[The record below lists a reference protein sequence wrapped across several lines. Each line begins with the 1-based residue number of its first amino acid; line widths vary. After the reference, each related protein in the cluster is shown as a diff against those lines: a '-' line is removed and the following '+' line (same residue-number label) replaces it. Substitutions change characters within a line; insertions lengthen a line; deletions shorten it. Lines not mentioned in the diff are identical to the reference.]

1 MCSCLVDSLLG
12 DVRGVFALRLLL
24 GDVRGVFA
32 LQRMDGHPEGVDG
45 WQRACTPVHGLNALQ
60 VCSEFVLRILFV
72 ALLPTASP
80 IYYYGYC
87 FADSLRMFAL
97 CLNDWNIVWNHR
109 FVCFLLFELCLNA
122 LQIKRSRSWST
133 DFLSLLL
140 LLLCR

>member
-72 ALLPTASP
+72 ALGATASP
-80 IYYYGYC
+80 IYYSYC
-87 FADSLRMFAL
+87 FADSLR
-97 CLNDWNIVWNHR
+97 
-109 FVCFLLFELCLNA
+109 
-122 LQIKRSRSWST
+122 
-133 DFLSLLL
+133 
-140 LLLCR
+140 